1 MKYFILA
8 GVLTLL
14 VSPAYAAEYYVI
26 KVQPSGACMI
36 VDHKPNQPS
45 DTIIGT
51 SPYASKDEAKKAK
64 KTAAECQTAEKPEK

>member
-1 MKYFILA
+1 MKYLILA
-8 GVLTLL
+8 GLLTLL

-26 KVQPSGACMI
+26 KVQPSGTCRI

-51 SPYASKDEAKKAK
+51 SPYATEDAAKKAK
-64 KTAAECQTAEKPEK
+64 KTATECQTAEKPEK